1 MICFRVLVVRQGEAA
16 VEERYNP
23 EGEPL
28 MVPVVEGDV
37 Y

>member
-1 MICFRVLVVRQGEAA
+1 LEVRQGEEA
-16 VEERYNP
+16 VEEKINP

-28 MVPVVEGDV
+28 MVPVVEADV